1 MNGRIR
7 KLSLYYTNR
16 FINKIYL
23 LILKKIKKSSSYI
36 ITSINSKY
44 LLLLNKQYITYPCHV
59 ALPLT
64 RNIMYYIENNYNN
77 EFIVTGKAKFRS
89 ENDLRITYLATDVSP
104 FVSKYGNNSNIFN
117 LFDYKD
123 IKNIKN
129 QYLFCIN
136 NISDKNSNLKL
147 RNFFQEK
154 HKITYQCNL
163 R

>member
-1 MNGRIR
+1 MTGRIR
-7 KLSLYYTNR
+7 KLPLYYKN
-16 FINKIYL
+16 IIIKKIYL
-23 LILKKIKKSSSYI
+23 FILKKLKKSSSYI

-44 LLLLNKQYITYPCHV
+44 FLLLNKQIITYPCHV

-64 RNIMYYIENNYNN
+64 RNIMYDIENNYNN

-89 ENDLRITYLATDVSP
+89 ENDLRITYLAADVSP
-104 FVSKYGNNSNIFN
+104 FVSKYGNNTNIFN

-123 IKNIKN
+123 IKKIKN
-129 QYLFCIN
+129 QYLFLNN

-154 HKITYQCNL
+154 HKITY
-163 R
+163 